1 MRQWHGNTKGDEFA
15 TVEPSSNVSD
25 GVHDINE
32 DAEELEAIILSV
44 KKTCTPN
51 SPKCLDTHR
60 WK

>member
-1 MRQWHGNTKGDEFA
+1 MGNTKEIEFA

-32 DAEELEAIILSV
+32 DAEELEATHSV
-44 KKTCTPN
+44 RKKKTSTPN